1 MLVKCMLAAC
11 NLNLSIMSTLMAAQ
25 GQRIVSSK
33 ESVGSLATLI
43 ESREID
49 FRLLFSWIEL
59 GERLPTPENKL
70 RFNHLVHETNISRR
84 YVPGISG
91 RGVVRASKHLG
102 WYCLPVKGKIDSN
115 QKLNWIDIDL
125 KVDLDHQGEQQEC
138 ERMEGAHIL
147 NSSMLQVSICFT
159 LTVQ

>member
-11 NLNLSIMSTLMAAQ
+11 NLNLSILSTLMAAQ

-70 RFNHLVHETNISRR
+70 I
-84 YVPGISG
+84 
-91 RGVVRASKHLG
+91 
-102 WYCLPVKGKIDSN
+102 
-115 QKLNWIDIDL
+115 
-125 KVDLDHQGEQQEC
+125 
-138 ERMEGAHIL
+138 
-147 NSSMLQVSICFT
+147 
-159 LTVQ
+159 